1 MKKRIKLKIL
11 AGFML
16 LIALLM
22 VAGAVSVVEFVKLS
36 SSVNALIEDNY
47 KTIEASKKLLESL
60 ERKDSGVLLMLLGE
74 RDEGRMIID
83 SANANFEFAYEIVKN
98 NITETNEEDYIAKI
112 DSLSATFNAN
122 VSEVLNNNI
131 AIGDMVWYQRELY
144 QSFSKVKH
152 AVDDL
157 MMLNQSSM
165 YEEATMLK
173 NKSHRAVMPGII
185 AIVGALVFSLILS
198 FFISKYFVAPLSN
211 LAEAIRSFHP
221 RENYL
226 KSSIKSE
233 DEIKRIEDEVNALIV
248 RLKKHLEIADRK

>member
-83 SANANFEFAYEIVKN
+83 SANANFEVAYGIVKN

-221 RENYL
+221 REKYL
-226 KSSIKSE
+226 KSCIKSE
-233 DEIKRIEDEVNALIV
+233 DEIKRIEDEVNALII

>member
-144 QSFSKVKH
+144 QSFSQVKH

-173 NKSHRAVMPGII
+173 NKSHRAVMPGIV